1 MISKWYPKKRKMCR
15 NNNSIQVSFK
25 TLEPPVSLSFH
36 EISIKKAIK
45 IENLKL
51 LTVQNGKRE

>member
-1 MISKWYPKKRKMCR
+1 MYR

-36 EISIKKAIK
+36 EISIKKAIE
-45 IENLKL
+45 IENLNL
-51 LTVQNGKRE
+51 LTVQNEKKSRKLFEYTLL